1 MVDGPVAFSLTDVDG
16 NTGTRRG
23 SPDSMSCRRDITI
36 VSVIAALS
44 VCALPAHASAAQD
57 DPGEPVGEGD
67 PPTEGA
73 QVYTPDYF
81 ERYAP
86 RNALDMLA
94 QVPGFVIDDGDNN
107 SRGLG
112 QATANVLVNGERF
125 SSKSDSVRD
134 QLSRIPAGDV
144 VRIEIVDGTT
154 LDIPGLNGQVA
165 NVIVNKTGASGQF
178 SWTTGFRPYNTGAQ
192 LFGGEVSS
200 TGNAGKLD
208 YTVSLS
214 NENNRFGTD
223 GPITV
228 IDGVGDLIE
237 TQDTKF
243 SGKFDNPTLAT
254 NFTYT
259 FSPDVIAHL
268 NLQYG
273 EDFWSERITEL
284 ADVVGGPDRD
294 RLLLNDEDGPEYE
307 IGGDIEFPLGHGK
320 LRLIG
325 LERFERDNFRSVL
338 VDSFADGSPDTGSRF
353 RQTNAAGE
361 RIGRFEYGWTMFKA
375 DWQLSGEAAFNRLD
389 RRSSIEILDE
399 DGEFFFIPFPP
410 GNGGVTEDRYEGIL
424 SFSKQLTP
432 KLSLQA
438 TAGAE
443 YSKIQQTGS
452 AANSR
457 VFKRPKGSLSLAWK
471 PASDFDVSVELR
483 RRVGQLS
490 FGNFLA
496 SINLDNDNGNRGNN
510 ELVPDQSWNLEAEIN
525 KSFGAWGSAKL
536 QVRQAWFE
544 DFIDYFPLANGGEAR
559 GNIGDAQRLHIELS
573 GTVKFDPI
581 GWKGAQL
588 NFAAVQR
595 YMDIVDPF
603 TGENR
608 AFSNDLYNRLEADFR
623 HDIPSSDW
631 AYGASLFT
639 FSPVEYSRRYE
650 EGRFWE
656 GPSFVDV
663 FVEHKDILGM
673 TGRLRVGNV
682 LSARNKGFRS
692 VYDGSR
698 PDGDV
703 LFTETLDRR
712 IGPIVRFTLS
722 GNF

>member
-1 MVDGPVAFSLTDVDG
+1 MLMLAPAPLLAADADDDVPVAGERD
-16 NTGTRRG
+16 
-23 SPDSMSCRRDITI
+23 SPT
-36 VSVIAALS
+36 
-44 VCALPAHASAAQD
+44 Q
-57 DPGEPVGEGD
+57 
-67 PPTEGA
+67 GA
-73 QVYTPDYF
+73 QVFEPVYF

-94 QVPGFVIDDGDNN
+94 QVPGFVIDGGDNN

-112 QATANVLVNGERF
+112 QATANVLVNGQRF
-125 SSKSDSVRD
+125 SSKSESVRD
-134 QLSRIPAGDV
+134 QLSRIPSGDV

-165 NVIVNKTGASGQF
+165 NIVVNTTGASGQF
-178 SWTTGFRPYNTGAQ
+178 RWTTGFRPHNTEAQ
-192 LFGGEVSS
+192 LYGGEISL
-200 TGNAGKLD
+200 TGKEGALD

-214 NENNRFGTD
+214 NENNRFGAD
-223 GPITV
+223 GPV
-228 IDGVGDLIE
+228 ELRDGAGNLIE
-237 TQDTKF
+237 TQATKF
-243 SGKFDNPTLAT
+243 SGKFDNPRLST

-259 FSPDVIAHL
+259 ISPESVAHL
-268 NLQYG
+268 NLRYG
-273 EDFWSERITEL
+273 EDFFAERITEF
-284 ADVVGGPDRD
+284 AQPVTGPDRD
-294 RLLLNDEDGPEYE
+294 RLVRNSEDGPNYE
-307 IGGDIEFPLGHGK
+307 IGGDIEFPFGPGK
-320 LRLIG
+320 LKLIG
-325 LERFERDNFRSVL
+325 LERFERDNFESVL
-338 VDSFADGSPDTGSRF
+338 IDSFSDASPDTGFRF
-353 RQTNAAGE
+353 RQTNGAGE
-361 RIGRFEYGWTMFKA
+361 RIGRFEYGWNMFKA

-389 RRSSIEILDE
+389 RSSSLEVLDD
-399 DGEFFFIPFPP
+399 DGDFVGIPFPS

-471 PASDFDVSVELR
+471 PASDFDISVELR

-496 SINLDNDNGNRGNN
+496 SVNLDDNNQNGGNN
-510 ELVPDQSWNLEAEIN
+510 ELVPDQSWNIEAEVN

-544 DFIDYFPLANGGEAR
+544 DFVDFFPLADGGEAR
-559 GNIGDAQRLHIELS
+559 GNIGDAKRLHVELS
-573 GTVKFDPI
+573 GTMKFDPI

-595 YMDIVDPF
+595 WMDVTDPF

-608 AFSNDLYNRLEADFR
+608 AFSYDLYNKLEADFR
-623 HDIPSSDW
+623 HDIPGSSW

-663 FVEHKDILGM
+663 FIEHKDILGM

-682 LSARNKGFRS
+682 LGARNKGGRT
-692 VYDGSR
+692 VYDDSR

-703 LFTETLDRR
+703 LFTEVSDRR